1 MAGVQ
6 LQQLHSSFY
15 RDKKRL
21 IFNESHIHIPFL
33 ILYNIAYTTDFYS
46 LLLLMNSTVA
56 PKQQQHVP
64 LTNGLKGKNFVP
76 SKTA

>member
-6 LQQLHSSFY
+6 VQLLHSSFY

-21 IFNESHIHIPFL
+21 LFNESHIHIPFL

-46 LLLLMNSTVA
+46 LLLLLNSTVA
-56 PKQQQHVP
+56 PNRD
-64 LTNGLKGKNFVP
+64 TE
-76 SKTA
+76 